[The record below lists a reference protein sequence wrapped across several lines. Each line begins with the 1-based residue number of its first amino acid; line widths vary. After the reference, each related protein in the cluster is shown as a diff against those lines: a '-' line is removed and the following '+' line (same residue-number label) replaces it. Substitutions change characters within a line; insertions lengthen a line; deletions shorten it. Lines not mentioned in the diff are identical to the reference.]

1 VSDLLR
7 VLVVLALIAG
17 NAFFVAAEYAVVTA
31 RRSGLVPLAERGSRR
46 AAAALRLMDDPVRVI
61 STVQV
66 GITAIGI
73 LTGAVAEPLVG
84 ELVGD
89 GIPRPLGFVLSF
101 GVVTYL
107 SVVIG
112 ELVPKALALDRAETL
127 AMLVAAPVQVLQV
140 VLRPVVWVL
149 QQSARACLRPFG
161 IQDVV
166 AGESIRSAE
175 ELRALVDEAESAG
188 VIPQAQ
194 EEMLHNVFDF
204 AHREARDVMVPS
216 PDVAWLD
223 AALSPDAA
231 VGRALET
238 AHARFPVGRGTLDR
252 LVGVVH
258 LRELVAA
265 ARAGEPATIE
275 PLARA
280 ALIVPET
287 KDVGALLRELRE
299 RRETLAVVVDEYGAT
314 AGIVTME
321 DIVEEIVGEIQD
333 EFDLPDDTV
342 TRLDERTVEAAGS
355 MTIDD
360 FNEAIG
366 TDLPQDGPR
375 TLAGLVFDRLGRRPA
390 VGDEIEVHGV
400 RLRVTTVEGARITRL
415 TVTLP
420 QALAGPRPLAGEAR
434 EPLE

>member
-1 VSDLLR
+1 MSDVLR

-17 NAFFVAAEYAVVTA
+17 NAFYVVAEYAVETA
-31 RRSGLVPLAERGSRR
+31 RRSGLAPLAERGSRR

-89 GIPRPLGFVLSF
+89 GIPKPIGFVLSF

-107 SVVIG
+107 SVVLG

-127 AMLVAAPVQVLQV
+127 AMLVAPPVHMLQAA
-140 VLRPVVWVL
+140 LRPVVWVL
-149 QQSARACLRPFG
+149 QQSARVCLRPFG
-161 IQDVV
+161 IRDVV
-166 AGESIRSAE
+166 AGESIRSAD

-204 AHREARDVMVPS
+204 AHQEARDVMVPS

-258 LRELVAA
+258 LRELVDA
-265 ARAGEPATIE
+265 ARAGAPPTIE

-287 KDVGALLRELRE
+287 KDVGALLRELRD
-299 RRETLAVVVDEYGAT
+299 RRQTLAVVVDEYGAT
-314 AGIVTME
+314 SGIVTME

-390 VGDEIEVHGV
+390 VGDEIAVEGV

-415 TVTLP
+415 TITLP
-420 QALAGPRPLAGEAR
+420 EALADRRPPAGEAGD
-434 EPLE
+434 PLE